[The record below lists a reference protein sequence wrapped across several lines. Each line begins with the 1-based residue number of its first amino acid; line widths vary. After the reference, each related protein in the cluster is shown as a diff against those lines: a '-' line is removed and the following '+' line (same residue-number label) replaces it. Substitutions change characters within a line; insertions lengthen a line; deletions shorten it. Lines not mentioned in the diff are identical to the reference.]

1 VERSI
6 GGAEESY
13 REKEGE
19 DRWNGRERMNIVER
33 WSETESEGEKAIVG
47 GKHWGWKEGDN
58 NDDRQ
63 SEEARAGRGMA
74 RERQRGNDSTAIS
87 VRT

>member
-1 VERSI
+1 
-6 GGAEESY
+6 
-13 REKEGE
+13 
-19 DRWNGRERMNIVER
+19 MNIVER

-63 SEEARAGRGMA
+63 SEEARTRRGMA
-74 RERQRGNDSTAIS
+74 KRETKRNDSTAIS